1 MTNKVYK
8 IRMVIGEYDHDG
20 FWDVF
25 DSIEMANNKEKL
37 FESFDKIV
45 SNARIYIEKR
55 IL

>member
-8 IRMVIGEYDHDG
+8 IRIIIGEYDHDG

-25 DSIEMANNKEKL
+25 DSIELANDKEKL

-45 SNARIYIEKR
+45 SNAKTYIEKR
-55 IL
+55 LI